1 MKRLP
6 SLLLLSCFLAF
17 MAPSLVTSA
26 ATQTADEVVEKHLAA
41 MGGREALGKLTSRKA
56 TGTITVSTP
65 NGNLTGPLEVYSKAP
80 NKARAYMVLDLS
92 PMGMN
97 DKLTLDQKFDGTT
110 GWALNTLQ
118 GDRQITGNQL
128 DNMKN
133 ASFPNPLLTYKE
145 TGTKVEL
152 LPNETIG
159 AASMIVLKI
168 TPKVGSVSK
177 LYLDPQTYLVV
188 RSTATVESPEM
199 GGAVEQVAEASDYR
213 TVDGVK
219 IPFKTTNISNLG
231 GTQVQNVTFV
241 FTKVEHN
248 VPIDDAMFVVK

>member
-1 MKRLP
+1 MKRHYLP
-6 SLLLLSCFLAF
+6 LLLAFLV
-17 MAPSLVTSA
+17 APVLVTRA

-41 MGGREALGKLTSRKA
+41 MGGRPALMKLTSRKA
-56 TGTITVSTP
+56 TGTITVATP
-65 NGNLTGPLEVYSKAP
+65 NGNISGPVELYSKAP
-80 NKARAYMVLDLS
+80 NKTRLYVVLDLT

-97 DKLTLDQKFDGTT
+97 DTLTLDQKFDGTT

-133 ASFPNPLLTYKE
+133 ATFPNPLLNYKAA
-145 TGTKVEL
+145 GTTVEL
-152 LPNETIG
+152 LPNETVAG
-159 AASMIVLKI
+159 KSLIVLKI

-177 LYLDPQTYLVV
+177 LFLDPDTYLAV
-188 RSTATVESPEM
+188 RSSSTVNSPEM
-199 GGAVEQVAEASDYR
+199 GGDVEQVSDASDYR

-219 IPFKTTNISNLG
+219 IPFKTVQAAG
-231 GTQVQNVTFV
+231 PQVATIVLT
-241 FTKVEHN
+241 TVEHN